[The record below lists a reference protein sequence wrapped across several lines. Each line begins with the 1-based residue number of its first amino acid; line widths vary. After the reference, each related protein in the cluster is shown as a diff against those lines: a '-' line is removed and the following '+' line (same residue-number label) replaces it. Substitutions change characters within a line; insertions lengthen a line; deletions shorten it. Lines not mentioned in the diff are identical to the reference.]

1 MTAPND
7 SMPRRGEYV
16 VGDTYGALSTDVF
29 EKSKLISW
37 FQYPGHFGEGG
48 IEIWNRAEY
57 E

>member
-57 E
+57 G